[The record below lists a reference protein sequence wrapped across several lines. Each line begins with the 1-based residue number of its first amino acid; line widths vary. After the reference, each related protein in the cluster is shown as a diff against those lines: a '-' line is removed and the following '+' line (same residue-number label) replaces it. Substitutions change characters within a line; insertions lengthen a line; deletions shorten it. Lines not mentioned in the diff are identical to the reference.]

1 MKIIFLTF
9 IFCVVFSQLQ
19 AQKPDSLRL
28 PALRYDDFCS
38 SINNVVSSSHA
49 SFLEN
54 EEKELN
60 VVNRDV
66 FTSKL
71 KFDGTYSTTFK
82 KEINE
87 THFLGVF
94 YEGKNNHEADTCY
107 LRLKLYLTNCISGSF
122 LIQDFTN
129 EQISSLSDGTIKQ
142 FVLLSKFTTNSKK
155 TVIKLILL
163 NDDQLL
169 YRTKIDVCDLY

>member
-1 MKIIFLTF
+1 MKIIFPTF
-9 IFCVVFSQLQ
+9 IFCFVFSVLH

-28 PALRYDDFCS
+28 PVLRYDDFCR
-38 SINNVVSSSHA
+38 SINNVVTSSHG
-49 SFLEN
+49 SFIEN

-71 KFDGTYSTTFK
+71 KFDGAYSTTFK

-94 YEGKNNHEADTCY
+94 YEGKNNGEADTCY
-107 LRLKLYLTNCISGSF
+107 LRLKWYLTNCISGSF
-122 LIQDFTN
+122 SIKEFTN
-129 EQISSLSDGTIKQ
+129 EQITSLTDGTIKQ
-142 FVLLSKFTTNSKK
+142 FVLTSNFTTNSKK
-155 TVIKLILL
+155 TVIKLMLL

-169 YRTKIDVCDLY
+169 YRTRIDVCDLY